1 MTVDYDSS
9 KNLHTIEGPHAAL
22 KWIFPG
28 AKPKS
33 ILDVGCGIG
42 TWLRASL
49 DLGIAEAIGVDGSAI
64 KEGHFLVPRTYLK
77 QRDLT
82 QLLDMGRRFDAVL
95 CLEVAEHLEK
105 HFGPTLLDSLVRHAD
120 VIVFSA
126 ACPGQPGQHHVNC
139 QWPSYWQKLF
149 NERGYVCSDDVRWR
163 MWTDDSIEPW
173 YRQNMMI
180 ASRDPYSAGKEETI
194 ASVIHPSMMSFFN
207 GFQAEKTRIE
217 TIRAANSGDFG
228 LKWCRETLQN
238 AFCSRTRRLWKKL
251 VT

>member
-1 MTVDYDSS
+1 MDG
-9 KNLHTIEGPHAAL
+9 NTIEQ
-22 KWIFPG
+22 
-28 AKPKS
+28 S
-33 ILDVGCGIG
+33 
-42 TWLRASL
+42 
-49 DLGIAEAIGVDGSAI
+49 DL
-64 KEGHFLVPRTYLK
+64 LVPRSDFQ

-82 QLLDMGRRFDAVL
+82 QLLDMGRRFDVVL
-95 CLEVAEHLEK
+95 CLEVAEHLDS
-105 HFGPTLLDSLVRHAD
+105 HFGPVLFDSLVRHAD

-149 NERGYVCSDDVRWR
+149 NERGYVCSDDIRWR

-180 ASRDPYSAGKEETI
+180 ARKDHASAGKENAIE
-194 ASVIHPSMMSFFN
+194 SVIHPSMMSFFN
-207 GFQAEKTRIE
+207 GYQAEKTRIE

-238 AFCSRTRRLWKKL
+238 AFYSRTRRLWRKL